1 MYRLKLVQRFRRELR
16 KLPDSVQRRILE
28 RVAELAE
35 DPFLGKPLKGGEIE
49 VLGQKFRPHNL
60 RVGDYRVLYVIE
72 HLTRTVYLYSV
83 GHRSQVYRGLKRSS

>member
-1 MYRLKLVQRFRRELR
+1 MYRLQPIQRFRRELR
-16 KLPDSVQRRILE
+16 KLPGSVQRRVLE

-35 DPFLGKPLKGGEIE
+35 DPFLGKPLRGGEVE
-49 VLGQKFRPHNL
+49 VLGQRFRPYSL